1 MLVSIIFTC
10 HSQKEQAHS
19 ILRMAHKTKRC
30 SRGRWQTLIT
40 ARHPLATDGLNNT
53 MLFDFFLDP
62 CFLSPVPSLP
72 HESSLIYANLW
83 HLILQWNSLFPWQAV
98 VM

>member
-53 MLFDFFLDP
+53 WKKNIAIHTSKRGQDMDWIK
-62 CFLSPVPSLP
+62 CIS
-72 HESSLIYANLW
+72 YRKRN
-83 HLILQWNSLFPWQAV
+83 NSWRFAI
-98 VM
+98 MEGGG